1 MSKPVSLV
9 SAAVDITIP
18 VYNEEEV
25 LPRTIK
31 ALTEFLEDN
40 LPNPWQVTI
49 ADNASTDSTQSVSEM
64 LCREY
69 PGVNYLRIPEKG
81 RGRAL
86 RIAWLDSQADI
97 VSYMDADLS
106 TDLSHFPQL
115 IQALES
121 GSHIAVGSRLSKES
135 KVSRGFKREFISR
148 AYNRL
153 INIMFFT
160 GLPDAQCG
168 FKALTRA
175 TAEAII
181 PNIENN
187 NWFFDTELLV
197 IGAKRGFKIASVP
210 VKWDD
215 DPTSTVHVINTAKE
229 DINGLL
235 RLRFGGVPQ
244 VSPPELLTTDS

>member
-1 MSKPVSLV
+1 MNAS
-9 SAAVDITIP
+9 VDIIIP
-18 VYNEEEV
+18 VFNEEEV
-25 LPRTIK
+25 LPHTI
-31 ALTEFLEDN
+31 ASLTEFLSAN

-49 ADNASTDSTQSVSEM
+49 ADNASTDNTRAVSEA
-64 LCREY
+64 LCEKH
-69 PGVNYLRIPEKG
+69 PGVNYLHIPQKG

-86 RIAWLDSQADI
+86 KLAWLDSQADI

-106 TDLSHFPQL
+106 TDISHFPQL

-135 KVSRGFKREFISR
+135 QVSRGLKREFISR

-168 FKALTRA
+168 FKAITKA
-175 TAEAII
+175 AAEVIV
-181 PNIENN
+181 PNIEND

-197 IGAKRGFKIASVP
+197 IGSKRGFKIASVP

-215 DPTSTVHVINTAKE
+215 DPTSTVHVVNTAKE
-229 DINGLL
+229 DIKGLL
-235 RLRFGGVPQ
+235 RLRFGGVPRVQ
-244 VSPPELLTTDS
+244 PPAPLSPDL